1 MKLEPG
7 TMVHGYKIV
16 ALLGE
21 GGMGEVYLGEDA
33 MLERK
38 VAIKR
43 LNPLLTTDAQFSAR
57 FITEARIQARLNH
70 PNIVALH
77 SFFQEEGV
85 YYMVIDRKSV
95 V

>member
-16 ALLGE
+16 SLLGE

-38 VAIKR
+38 LAIKR
-43 LNPLLTTDAQFSAR
+43 LNPLLTTDAQFSPASSLKPASR
-57 FITEARIQARLNH
+57 
-70 PNIVALH
+70 PV
-77 SFFQEEGV
+77 
-85 YYMVIDRKSV
+85 
-95 V
+95 